1 MAEQRLSTLP
11 EIDEA
16 WNFSLFE
23 AILNRR
29 SRRFGLG
36 MEIKEGPNA
45 FKSANDPVPLTE
57 LEEAILIT
65 AGTGITGLN
74 LADMPH
80 TRRPEKAADL
90 AEWDGMC
97 NTMMEHV
104 GRTWASPC
112 GNHGTEL
119 FYSNDN
125 GTYFLNLREV
135 QPERMREFEA
145 KDDRDKMVEFVRR
158 HRHELSKE
166 RIDLPRNTTAIM
178 SFNLWNVNMPGTTLF
193 MPVTDISEEF
203 INAIMLM
210 ADLGGYLIDD
220 RNGYVPCGNERWVQD
235 GHVDNPV
242 PLSYLEHGI
251 MNATCVEAGFIDHNM
266 MLACQA
272 MGLGGWIFGGV
283 TGLVAMGG
291 TPICKGLGFRFESAA
306 KDPNQIPHP
315 VGVDGIFESF
325 RPPYYPNMDAAV
337 DAVVAKKF
345 GPHGTFNPSSSKPAP
360 YLNRGDFLRQVP
372 KTPEKTIQLCK
383 DTCNYIWNTFGRFPA
398 HVDPM
403 ILYAYAQVQHIELEF
418 YDQYYRPGAYLSTHR
433 NHMQKWHK
441 AAAKAGRKA
450 A

>member
-1 MAEQRLSTLP
+1 MSEQRTSTMP
-11 EIDEA
+11 EVDEA

-23 AILNRR
+23 AMLNRR
-29 SRRFGLG
+29 SRRFGVG

-45 FKSANDPVPLTE
+45 FKSPNDPMSLTE

-90 AEWDGMC
+90 AQWDGMC

-119 FYSNDN
+119 FYTNDG
-125 GTYFLNLREV
+125 GTYFLNLRDV

-145 KDDRDKMVEFVRR
+145 KDDRDKMVEFVRK
-158 HRHELSKE
+158 HRVELSKE
-166 RIDLPRNTTAIM
+166 RLDLPRNTTAIM
-178 SFNLWNVNMPGTTLF
+178 SFNLWNVNLPGTTLF
-193 MPVTDISEEF
+193 MPVTDITEEF

-210 ADLGGYLIDD
+210 ADLGSYVVDD

-251 MNATCVEAGFIDHNM
+251 MSATGVEAGFIDHNM

-283 TGLVAMGG
+283 TSLVAMGG
-291 TPICKGLGFRFESAA
+291 TPVCKGLGFRFETTD

-315 VGVDGIFESF
+315 VGIDGVFQSF

-345 GPHGTFNPSSSKPAP
+345 GPNGTFNPASSKPAP
-360 YLNRGDFLRQVP
+360 YLNRPDFLRQVP
-372 KTPEKTIQLCK
+372 RTPEKTVQICK
-383 DTCNYIWNTFGRFPA
+383 DTCNYIWKTFGRFPA

-418 YDQYYRPGAYLSTHR
+418 YDQYYRPGAYLPSHR
-433 NHMQKWHK
+433 DHMKKWHK
-441 AAAKAGRKA
+441 KEAKAGRRA